1 MSLILGSLV
10 WRLLMNKYHKDEF
23 YKICSEFDITI
34 KQCHGFL
41 TSWNGIRANLNDRY
55 FGNRWEHL
63 DSRRSLTRIFYEC
76 LSNMPSG
83 FITKAAHDILE
94 DPLLDA
100 REKTKL
106 TTADHVM
113 SGQAYGCFCIANYEE
128 LFEYN
133 FRAWVKE
140 CITASTT
147 VICTVEQNIRC
158 KSFTINDKTTGGILR
173 LRVPTESR
181 YEAAG
186 MYPLFDTVNDVKVR
200 ESAGDWIFNFPFELS
215 DKFLDYQ
222 KTDLLI

>member
-1 MSLILGSLV
+1 
-10 WRLLMNKYHKDEF
+10 MNKYHKDEF

-128 LFEYN
+128 LLVFYDYE
-133 FRAWVKE
+133 FLLKVVMKQLE
-140 CITASTT
+140 CILCLILLMMLKYENLREIGYLTFRLNLVINSQTT
-147 VICTVEQNIRC
+147 KKQI
-158 KSFTINDKTTGGILR
+158 
-173 LRVPTESR
+173 
-181 YEAAG
+181 Y
-186 MYPLFDTVNDVKVR
+186 
-200 ESAGDWIFNFPFELS
+200 
-215 DKFLDYQ
+215 
-222 KTDLLI
+222 